1 MYGSGACEIMEAHFG
16 QPAATPNPVTA
27 DGIYQHTNQNTI
39 NAVNQE
45 VGTFSHS
52 TGYDGSCGSTEH
64 GLENEEAGGRI
75 SSAIITLHKEI
86 RCADKAAYVLA
97 EHQTKAQNPEDD
109 GAQAHVHY
117 ILHYDVSSV
126 FGSGKASL
134 YHGEARLHRKY
145 QEGTD

>member
-1 MYGSGACEIMEAHFG
+1 MINTPRSHNEAD
-16 QPAATPNPVTA
+16 ATLYTPL
-27 DGIYQHTNQNTI
+27 IHQNRG
-39 NAVNQE
+39 E
-45 VGTFSHS
+45 GTR
-52 TGYDGSCGSTEH
+52 YDGSCGSTEH
-64 GLENEEAGGRI
+64 GLENKEAGGRI

-109 GAQAHVHY
+109 GAKAHIHY

-126 FGSGKASL
+126 FSSGKAGL

>member
-1 MYGSGACEIMEAHFG
+1 MYSSGTCEIMEAHFG
-16 QPAATPNPVTA
+16 QPAAAPNPVTA
-27 DGIYQHTNQNTI
+27 DGIYQRTNQNAI

-52 TGYDGSCGSTEH
+52 TGNDGGCGSTEH
-64 GLENEEAGGRI
+64 SLENEEAGGRI
-75 SSAIITLHKEI
+75 AAAVVPGYEKVRSTNEA
-86 RCADKAAYVLA
+86 ADILA
-97 EHQTKAQNPEDD
+97 KHQAKAQNPKDD

-126 FGSGKASL
+126 FSSGKAGL